1 MNPLHIGDKA
11 PSFKLISSDKKEV
24 NLSDFEGKTVLLLF
38 FPFAFT
44 GTCTKEMCMMR
55 DDITRYQNVKAEVVG
70 ISVDSPFTLAK
81 YKEEHQLNFLLL
93 SDFNKAASKA
103 YGCLYEEFSLGLLG
117 VSKRS
122 AFVIDGTG
130 EIKYIEILENAS
142 EIPNF
147 AKINAVIE
155 SITTN

>member
-93 SDFNKAASKA
+93 
-103 YGCLYEEFSLGLLG
+103 
-117 VSKRS
+117 
-122 AFVIDGTG
+122 IDGTG

-147 AKINAVIE
+147 AKINTVIE